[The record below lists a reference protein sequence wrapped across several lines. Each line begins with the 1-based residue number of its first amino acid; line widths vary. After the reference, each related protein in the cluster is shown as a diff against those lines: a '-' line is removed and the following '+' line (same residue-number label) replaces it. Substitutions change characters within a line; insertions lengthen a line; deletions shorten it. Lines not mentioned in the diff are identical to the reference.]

1 MNVYKTCFSFQF
13 QPDKKKLLQEICLK
27 YLKEAIDLLAPEL
40 IISVGRYAE
49 DRVKDLYKVN
59 AIDDCIEH
67 KCIPHPS
74 PRALNNTNW
83 NEKAK
88 KWLIDND
95 VMKYMQ

>member
-1 MNVYKTCFSFQF
+1 MLEPT
-13 QPDKKKLLQEICLK
+13 
-27 YLKEAIDLLAPEL
+27 L

-49 DRVKDLYKVN
+49 DRVNELYKSHEIN
-59 AIDDCIEH
+59 EGILH

-88 KWLIDND
+88 QWLIDND
-95 VMKYMQ
+95 TMQYIRKT